1 MHEIWR
7 VSACI
12 AYLNNYLCIYKC
24 LKVNNMKKLTTIL
37 LILVILIPIAGAQ
50 STDIFKKKKKKKS
63 KTEVVDKGKADSIA
77 KAKKSP
83 LQPYARVITGKANT
97 MNGFFKVHY
106 VEGKYFFEI
115 PDSLFGRDILI
126 VNRIVKAPVD
136 KQKRKAGY
144 PGDHISDEVIRFEM
158 GRDNKLFVRR
168 ISYLEHSAD
177 TLGLYQAVLNSNVQ
191 PIVATFPLKT
201 IRKEGD
207 TKNYV
212 VEMTD
217 FIRKDNEM
225 FSFSSRMKDNVG
237 ATSMIADASYIDTL
251 KAFPKNIEVRTVRTF
266 QRKSAMGSA
275 MEKMMAYYYNST
287 GPMTYELNSSLL
299 LLPKEP
305 MKPRLFDSRV
315 GYFAVG
321 YKDFD
326 ENPHGVKYKAN
337 ITRWRLEP
345 KDEDKEKYLRGELV
359 EPKKPIII
367 YIDPATPKKWVPY
380 LIQGVNDW
388 QIAFEKAG
396 FKNAIIGKEAP
407 TDDPTWSLEDAR
419 HSAIV
424 YKPSDIPNASGP
436 HVHDPR
442 SGEILETHINWYH
455 NVMSLLY
462 NWYIVQAGAV
472 DPGARKPQFDDE
484 LMGQLIRFV
493 SSHEVGHTL
502 GLRHNFGS
510 SNTVPVEKLRD
521 KAWVE
526 ANGHTPSIM
535 DYARF
540 NYVAQ
545 PEDNISRSG
554 IFPRI
559 GIYDKWAIEWGYRWM
574 PEYATAEAEVPHM
587 NKWIIG
593 KLKED
598 KRYMFGTETD
608 RNDPRNQNEDLGDD
622 AMLAGTYGI
631 KNLKRIMP
639 EIMNWTHKPN
649 EGYEKATALYSN
661 LVGQYSLYMGHVA
674 TNVAG
679 IYSTPISVEQTDV
692 KAVEYVPKDI
702 QKKAVAFLNK
712 ELFTTPSWL
721 MDNNL
726 SERTGTNPFN
736 SIFRVQSNI
745 LKRLISSRTLDK
757 MTNNELMNGSKAYT
771 ANEMFLDLKKS
782 IWSDL
787 RGGKKPDLSQRGLQK
802 VYVNALISLL
812 DKPKGGSGIMSLGSI
827 SISSSDSPSEAPT
840 VARGQLTELRRE
852 LTGAANAS
860 SGIVKSHYQNL
871 KALIDSAFDTK

>member
-1 MHEIWR
+1 MR
-7 VSACI
+7 
-12 AYLNNYLCIYKC
+12 
-24 LKVNNMKKLTTIL
+24 KLTTL
-37 LILVILIPIAGAQ
+37 LLLLVVLIPTAGAQ
-50 STDIFKKKKKKKS
+50 STDLFKKKKKKKGT
-63 KTEVVDKGKADSIA
+63 TEAVDKAKADSIA
-77 KAKKSP
+77 KAKKDP
-83 LQPYARVITGKANT
+83 LQPYGKVITGKAKT
-97 MNGFFKVHY
+97 MNGFFKVHN
-106 VEGKYFFEI
+106 VEGKYYFEI
-115 PDSLFGRDILI
+115 ADSLLGRDILI

-144 PGDHISDEVIRFEM
+144 PGDHISDEVIRFEI
-158 GRDNKLFVRR
+158 GPDNKLFVRQ

-201 IRKEGD
+201 IRRENG

-212 VEMTD
+212 IEMTD

-225 FSFSSRMKDNVG
+225 FSFSSKMKDNIG
-237 ATSMIADASYIDTL
+237 ATSMIAEASYIDTL
-251 KAFPKNIEVRTVRTF
+251 KAFPQNIEVRTVRTF
-266 QRKSAMGSA
+266 QRKSPMGSA
-275 MEKMMAYYYNST
+275 IEKMMAAYYSST

-359 EPKKPIII
+359 EPKNPIVI

-388 QIAFEKAG
+388 QATFEKAG

-462 NWYIVQAGAV
+462 NWYIVQAGAI

-484 LMGQLIRFV
+484 LMGELIRFV

-510 SNTVPVEKLRD
+510 SATVPVEKLRD

-545 PEDNISRSG
+545 PEDSISRTG

-559 GIYDKWAIEWGYRWM
+559 GMYDKWAIEWGYRWL
-574 PEYATAEAEVPHM
+574 PEFETAEAEIPHM
-587 NKWIIG
+587 NKWIIK

-598 KRYMFGTETD
+598 KRYTFGTESD
-608 RNDPRNQNEDLGDD
+608 RDDPRNQNEDLGDD
-622 AMLAGTYGI
+622 AMLASMYGI
-631 KNLKRIMP
+631 KNLKRVMP
-639 EIMNWTHKPN
+639 EIMNWTYEPN
-649 EGYEKATALYSN
+649 EGYEKASALYSN
-661 LVGQYSLYMGHVA
+661 VVGQFYLYMGHVA
-674 TNVAG
+674 TNVGG

-692 KAVEYVPKDI
+692 KAIEYVPKDI
-702 QKKAVAFLNK
+702 QKKAMAFLNK
-712 ELFTTPSWL
+712 ELFTTPAWL
-721 MDNNL
+721 MDNKLTEKTKIN
-726 SERTGTNPFN
+726 TFN
-736 SIFRVQSNI
+736 QIFRIQSNI
-745 LKRLISSRTLDK
+745 LKQLVSSRTLDK
-757 MTNNELMNGSKAYT
+757 MTANELMNGNKAYT
-771 ANEMFLDLKKS
+771 ANDMFLDLKKS

-787 RGGKKPDLSQRGLQK
+787 RGGKRPDLAQRGLQK
-802 VYVNALISLL
+802 TYVNALVVML
-812 DKPKGGSGIMSLGSI
+812 DKPKNSGTNSI
-827 SISSSDSPSEAPT
+827 LFAYMSDSPSEAPAI
-840 VARGQLTELRRE
+840 ARGQLTDLRRE
-852 LTGAANAS
+852 LTNAANAS
-860 SGIVKSHYQNL
+860 SGIYKSHYLNL
-871 KALIDSAFDTK
+871 KALIDAAFEVK

>member
-1 MHEIWR
+1 MR
-7 VSACI
+7 
-12 AYLNNYLCIYKC
+12 
-24 LKVNNMKKLTTIL
+24 KLTTL
-37 LILVILIPIAGAQ
+37 LLLLVVLIPTAGAQ
-50 STDIFKKKKKKKS
+50 STDLFKKKKKKKGT
-63 KTEVVDKGKADSIA
+63 TEAVDKAKADSIA
-77 KAKKSP
+77 KAKKDP
-83 LQPYARVITGKANT
+83 LQPYGKVITGKAKT
-97 MNGFFKVHY
+97 MNGFFKVHN
-106 VEGKYFFEI
+106 VEGKYYFEI
-115 PDSLFGRDILI
+115 ADSLLGRDILI

-144 PGDHISDEVIRFEM
+144 PGDHISDEVIRFEI
-158 GRDNKLFVRR
+158 GPDNKLFVRQ

-201 IRKEGD
+201 IRRENG

-212 VEMTD
+212 IEMTD

-225 FSFSSRMKDNVG
+225 FSFSSKMKDNIG
-237 ATSMIADASYIDTL
+237 ATSMIAEASYIDTL
-251 KAFPKNIEVRTVRTF
+251 KAFPQNIEVRTVRTF
-266 QRKSAMGSA
+266 QRKSPMGSA
-275 MEKMMAYYYNST
+275 IEKMMAAYYSST

-359 EPKKPIII
+359 EPKNPIVI

-388 QIAFEKAG
+388 QAAFEKAR

-462 NWYIVQAGAV
+462 NWYIVQAGAI

-484 LMGQLIRFV
+484 LMGELIRFV

-510 SNTVPVEKLRD
+510 SATVPVEKLRD

-545 PEDNISRSG
+545 PEDSISRTG

-559 GIYDKWAIEWGYRWM
+559 GMYDKWAIEWGYRWL
-574 PEYATAEAEVPHM
+574 PEFETAEAEIPHM
-587 NKWIIG
+587 NKWIIK

-598 KRYMFGTETD
+598 KRYTFGTESD
-608 RNDPRNQNEDLGDD
+608 RDDPRNQNEDLGDD
-622 AMLAGTYGI
+622 AMLASTYGI
-631 KNLKRIMP
+631 KNLKRVMP
-639 EIMNWTHKPN
+639 EIMNWTYEPN
-649 EGYEKATALYSN
+649 EGYEKASALYSN
-661 LVGQYSLYMGHVA
+661 VVGQFYLYMGHVA
-674 TNVAG
+674 TNVGG

-692 KAVEYVPKDI
+692 KAIEYVPKDI
-702 QKKAVAFLNK
+702 QKKAMAFLNK
-712 ELFTTPSWL
+712 ELFTTPAWL
-721 MDNNL
+721 MDNKLTEKTKIN
-726 SERTGTNPFN
+726 TFN
-736 SIFRVQSNI
+736 QIFRIQSNI
-745 LKRLISSRTLDK
+745 LKQLVSSRTLDK
-757 MTNNELMNGSKAYT
+757 MTANELMNGNKAYT
-771 ANEMFLDLKKS
+771 ANDMFLDLKKS

-787 RGGKKPDLSQRGLQK
+787 RGGKRPDLAQRGLQK
-802 VYVNALISLL
+802 TYVNALVVML
-812 DKPKGGSGIMSLGSI
+812 DKPKNSGTNSI
-827 SISSSDSPSEAPT
+827 LFAYMSDSPSEAPAI
-840 VARGQLTELRRE
+840 ARGQLTDLRRE
-852 LTGAANAS
+852 LTNAANAS
-860 SGIVKSHYQNL
+860 SGIYKSHYLNL
-871 KALIDSAFDTK
+871 KALIDAAFEVK